1 MIRKSCLFLLLVFP
15 FFLFDERVEIELQS
29 GASVSGEVL
38 KKSTDHWVLDL
49 GFTVLQIPAKECVK
63 IKEVKS
69 GKVIGSAK
77 KSHLYRTDQRLK
89 TRPLGD
95 LVSELGECVVM
106 IRTPIGLG
114 SGFLIHQDGYV
125 ITNDHVVA
133 GERRVSITQFTQK
146 NGELIKE
153 NYDNVRIV
161 ATGKRRSCLAQ
172 NRGPYEQG
180 FPNRCAWF
188 FD

>member
-1 MIRKSCLFLLLVFP
+1 M
-15 FFLFDERVEIELQS
+15 EIELQS

-38 KKSTDHWVLDL
+38 KSTDHWVLDL

-161 ATGKRRSCLAQ
+161 ATGGKRRSCLA
-172 NRGPYEQG
+172 
-180 FPNRCAWF
+180 
-188 FD
+188 

>member
-1 MIRKSCLFLLLVFP
+1 M
-15 FFLFDERVEIELQS
+15 EIELQS

-49 GFTVLQIPAKECVK
+49 GFTVLQIPAKECMQ

-69 GKVIGSAK
+69 GKVLGSAK

-89 TRPLGD
+89 NRPLGD

-114 SGFLIHQDGYV
+114 SGFLIHQDGLFHV

-133 GERRVSITQFTQK
+133 GERQVSITQFTQK

-161 ATGKRRSCLAQ
+161 ATGGNADLALLKIEGHT
-172 NRGPYEQG
+172 NKV
-180 FPNRCAWF
+180 FPTVALWF